1 MEKRPPPAGP
11 PLAPPP
17 LGSEKAPHRY
27 TWAGLTWL
35 MVGHQSDMQ
44 RRGEVR

>member
-17 LGSEKAPHRY
+17 LGSEKAHRY

-35 MVGHQSDMQ
+35 TVGHQSDMQ